1 MNAHMLVGQ
10 AAVAVV
16 QVTALALGAP
26 VLVGVMRKVRAR
38 LEGRVG
44 QPVLQPLLDLRKLFR
59 KERMRPDQAS
69 WIFPLAPVLLMAT
82 VTVSG
87 AMVPL
92 VTTKPA
98 LAGSSDLFTL
108 VYLLLIGSTVLALA
122 GLDSATA
129 FGGMGASRAVT
140 IGALAEPA
148 LLVTILALSFG
159 AHSSNL
165 TAIVQATV
173 LHPGILATPQRLFS
187 LGALVVVI
195 VAESGRLPVDNPA
208 THLELTMIHEAMI
221 LEYAGPDLAL
231 VTVGEAM
238 RLALLLGVL
247 VNIFVPWGIGSSD
260 ALPAIALGL
269 VALAVKVTLV
279 AVGLAVFEVF
289 TAKMRLFRLPELLAG
304 AFVLGVLAVVSGL
317 VVR

>member
-1 MNAHMLVGQ
+1 MNAHVLEGQ
-10 AAVAVV
+10 AAVAAV

-26 VLVGVMRKVRAR
+26 VLVGMMRKVRAR

-44 QPVLQPLLDLRKLFR
+44 QPVLQPLRDLRKLFR
-59 KERMRPDQAS
+59 KERMRPDQSS

-82 VTVSG
+82 VAVSG

-148 LLVTILALSFG
+148 LL
-159 AHSSNL
+159 
-165 TAIVQATV
+165 
-173 LHPGILATPQRLFS
+173 
-187 LGALVVVI
+187 
-195 VAESGRLPVDNPA
+195 
-208 THLELTMIHEAMI
+208 
-221 LEYAGPDLAL
+221 
-231 VTVGEAM
+231 
-238 RLALLLGVL
+238 
-247 VNIFVPWGIGSSD
+247 
-260 ALPAIALGL
+260 
-269 VALAVKVTLV
+269 
-279 AVGLAVFEVF
+279 
-289 TAKMRLFRLPELLAG
+289 
-304 AFVLGVLAVVSGL
+304 
-317 VVR
+317 